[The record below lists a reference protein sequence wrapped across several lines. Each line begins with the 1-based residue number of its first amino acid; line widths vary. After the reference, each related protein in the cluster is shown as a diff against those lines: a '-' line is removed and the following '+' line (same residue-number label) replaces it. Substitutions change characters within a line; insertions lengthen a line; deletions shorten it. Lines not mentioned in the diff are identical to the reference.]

1 MRTIMSN
8 EANSETAT
16 PTGASSTMAPSS
28 RGGLHIGRRSLTIS
42 LVVVLLIVAILVG
55 VLIGHHNKSSN
66 ATINVTGSGTVQGT
80 PDTVNFQIGV
90 SNTAS
95 SAVQA
100 LNANNQ
106 QIASLEAALAQHGVT
121 KADMQTSGLAIY
133 DNTNMAGV
141 ITGFTVSNSLSV
153 TMHNLKDA
161 GAAIDAGAQV
171 AGNNVQLSG
180 ITFSISN
187 DSKLLAAARAKAM
200 KNAHTEASDV
210 AKGANVSVGHVL
222 KVTDQENTSSPNIIY
237 PGVQSFASAARSVP
251 IEAGTQSINVQ
262 VTVTYALAS

>member
-1 MRTIMSN
+1 MS
-8 EANSETAT
+8 SETSSSPNTSTTTERSSLRGRNFGRGRLAT
-16 PTGASSTMAPSS
+16 A
-28 RGGLHIGRRSLTIS
+28 
-42 LVVVLLIVAILVG
+42 LVVVLLIVVLLVG
-55 VLIGHHNKSSN
+55 ILIGHSNKSSA

-90 SNTAS
+90 SNTGAS
-95 SAVQA
+95 ATKA

-106 QIASLEAALAQHGVT
+106 QIASLEAALEQHGV
-121 KADMQTSGLAIY
+121 KKSDMQTSGLDIY
-133 DNTNMAGV
+133 DNTNMAGA
-141 ITGFTVSNSLSV
+141 ITGFTVSDSLSV

-187 DSKLLAAARAKAM
+187 DSKLLAAARARAM
-200 KNAHTEASDV
+200 RNAYTEASDV
-210 AKGANVSVGHVL
+210 AKGANTTVGNVL
-222 KVTDQENTSSPNIIY
+222 HVTDQENTSSPNIIY
-237 PGVQSFASAARSVP
+237 PEGVQSFASAARAVP

-262 VTVTYALAS
+262 VSVTYALAS

>member
-1 MRTIMSN
+1 MSN
-8 EANSETAT
+8 EATNEAA
-16 PTGASSTMAPSS
+16 ASPNNGVFAQRSS
-28 RGGLHIGRRSLTIS
+28 FGGGRFGRGGLATAV
-42 LVVVLLIVAILVG
+42 VVVLLIVALLVG
-55 VLIGHHNKSSN
+55 ILIGHTNKSSA

-90 SNTAS
+90 SNTAA
-95 SAVQA
+95 SATNA

-106 QIASLEAALAQHGVT
+106 QIASLEAALEQHGVK
-121 KADMQTSGLAIY
+121 KADMQTSGLDIY
-133 DNTNMAGV
+133 DNTNMAGA
-141 ITGFTVSNSLSV
+141 ITGFSVSDSLSV

-187 DSKLLAAARAKAM
+187 DSKLLAAARARAM
-200 KNAHTEASDV
+200 RNAHTEASDV
-210 AKGANVSVGHVL
+210 AKGADTTVGNVL
-222 KVTDQENTSSPNIIY
+222 RVTDQENTSSPNTIY
-237 PGVQSFASAARSVP
+237 PLDTQSFASAARAVP

-262 VTVTYALAS
+262 VSVTYALAS